1 MRRLR
6 ALGLGAAL
14 CLAGPAGA
22 APGADPLADE
32 LLPAVD
38 TRATSYPANVWV
50 TGSMAKVRR
59 TDPPGPE
66 HWALLSAARNETE
79 SFQVHVRALSDLR
92 GVTVEAGDLRDARSG
107 ARIPADTHVTVS
119 RELYQRVPPGLRSD
133 ANGLSGDVPDA
144 LVPSRD
150 RYWGEKRNAFPA
162 DVPAGENLSAWIDV
176 QVPRGIPSGW
186 YVGSVAVRAGGATL
200 ATLPVRL
207 EVWNVDLPSTASLP
221 THFAMSW
228 NGACVQE
235 FGSYEK
241 CGGAV
246 PSGSRDAGTELF
258 HVLYATF
265 ALDRRVSFANVT
277 YASPR
282 GDDWT
287 HFDATYGSLLQG
299 TAATRLPGARLTRFT
314 YAGGGEDVLA
324 MSRWVKHFRERGW
337 LDRLVYYRCD
347 EPGNGTC
354 TYADARAEEDR
365 VHSVSPDFRTLLTS
379 DIEHLTTHGL
389 LDSVDVAV
397 PVLDRMQPHGKPSR
411 RPLYDA
417 FLSRSPRKELFWYQ
431 SCDQHES
438 CANGRMGPA
447 QSTWPSYMVDA
458 SPMRNRVFQWMAFLE
473 RVQGELYYAV
483 DYCFTRECG
492 PAGAT
497 SRDPFR
503 SVYAFGGHGDGTLVY
518 PGNTRT
524 IGGAH
529 HVPLSSI
536 RLELIREGMEDYEL
550 LHMLEAL
557 GDGDFAR
564 ARAASF
570 IRRADE
576 FASDPARLLA
586 ARQALGRRL
595 HARSLSR

>member
-1 MRRLR
+1 MIGAR
-6 ALGLGAAL
+6 ALGLAAAL
-14 CLAGPAGA
+14 CLAAPAGA
-22 APGADPLADE
+22 STGADPLDAAFA
-32 LLPAVD
+32 PAVD
-38 TRATSYPANVWV
+38 VRASSYPGNVWV

-66 HWALLSAARNETE
+66 HWALLSSARNETE
-79 SFQVHVRALSDLR
+79 SFQVHVRAPGDLK
-92 GVTVEAGDLRDARSG
+92 GVTVEATDLRDARSG
-107 ARIPADTHVTVS
+107 ARIAAATHVTVS
-119 RELYQRVPPGLRSD
+119 RELYQRIEPGLRSD

-144 LVPSRD
+144 LVPARD
-150 RYWGEKRNAFPA
+150 RFHGERRNAFPA

-176 QVPRGIPSGW
+176 HVPRGIPSGW
-186 YVGSVAVRAGGATL
+186 YLGEVVVRAGGATL

-228 NGACVQE
+228 KGACVQE
-235 FGSYEK
+235 FGSYEA
-241 CGGAV
+241 CGRATAAGT
-246 PSGSRDAGTELF
+246 PDAGVEHF

-265 ALDRRVSFANVT
+265 ALDRRVSLANVT
-277 YASPR
+277 YGAPR
-282 GDDWT
+282 GDDWS
-287 HFDATYGSLLQG
+287 HFDATFGPLLDG
-299 TAATRLPGARLTRFT
+299 AAATRLPGARLTRFT
-314 YAGGGEDVLA
+314 YGGGGDDAAA
-324 MSRWVKHFRERGW
+324 MSRWAAHFRGRGW

-347 EPGNGTC
+347 EPGHGTC
-354 TYADARAEEDR
+354 TFESARAEEER
-365 VHSVSPDFRTLLTS
+365 VHAASPDIRTLLTT
-379 DIEHLTTHGL
+379 DVEKLTTHGL

-417 FLSRSPRKELFWYQ
+417 FLSRGPRKELFWYQ

-438 CANGRMGPA
+438 CSNGRMGPA
-447 QSTWPSYMVDA
+447 QATWPSYMVDA

-473 RVQGELYYAV
+473 GIQGELYYAV
-483 DYCFTRECG
+483 DYCFTRDCG
-492 PAGAT
+492 APGAT
-497 SRDPFR
+497 SRDPLR
-503 SVYAFGGHGDGTLVY
+503 SVYAFGGHGDGTLLY

-524 IGGAH
+524 IGGKH

-550 LHMLEAL
+550 LHLLDAQ
-557 GDGDFAR
+557 GDGEFAR
-564 ARAASF
+564 AQARSF

-595 HARSLSR
+595 HARSLAR